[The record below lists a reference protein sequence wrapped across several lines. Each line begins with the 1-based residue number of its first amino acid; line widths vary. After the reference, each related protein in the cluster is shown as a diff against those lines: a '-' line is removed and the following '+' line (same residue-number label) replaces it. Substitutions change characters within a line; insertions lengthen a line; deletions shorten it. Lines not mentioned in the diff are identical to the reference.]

1 MPIIAFACPP
11 HKQKYGTFHSPE
23 YCISECTEQCYSPH
37 LMAAIVAVNQKNHH
51 KGRYISATSLAGCA
65 RKLHLERTVD
75 YAEEYQNLYA
85 AFRGTITH
93 TVVEEAATV
102 QLPSGKSLADL
113 GFVTEW
119 NMKIGFCLRAG
130 HGGWPIDPAT
140 DVDDLAS
147 YANLACPDCV
157 AEGRLGNEEA
167 IILGGTLDGLGPI
180 WTDFDPETGVLP
192 CRLYDIKTQKEYALS
207 MFIKGDP
214 KNTLHPLIKDD
225 YVAQARVYAYLAS
238 HSTPPESLQQRGV
251 KRVSVVESHIQ
262 AFAMG
267 EAPWTGGGPYRWRTS
282 WQSPYK
288 DWPMYPNDLGD
299 VAWVVEYIRTNARP
313 IFDSLIEGKTRG
325 PVCLPEKSSK
335 GSHSWRCDFCAF
347 HGSEYCP
354 NPALEY
360 EQIQAGVDPEEAFRV
375 AAASPVVPEI
385 PDVASLTEADT
396 LVVDNFFRRQRGE
409 APVEL
414 EKPKRGRKKATT
426 D

>member
-1 MPIIAFACPP
+1 
-11 HKQKYGTFHSPE
+11 
-23 YCISECTEQCYSPH
+23 
-37 LMAAIVAVNQKNHH
+37 
-51 KGRYISATSLAGCA
+51 
-65 RKLHLERTVD
+65 
-75 YAEEYQNLYA
+75 
-85 AFRGTITH
+85 
-93 TVVEEAATV
+93 
-102 QLPSGKSLADL
+102 
-113 GFVTEW
+113 
-119 NMKIGFCLRAG
+119 
-130 HGGWPIDPAT
+130 
-140 DVDDLAS
+140 
-147 YANLACPDCV
+147 
-157 AEGRLGNEEA
+157 
-167 IILGGTLDGLGPI
+167 
-180 WTDFDPETGVLP
+180 
-192 CRLYDIKTQKEYALS
+192 
-207 MFIKGDP
+207 
-214 KNTLHPLIKDD
+214 
-225 YVAQARVYAYLAS
+225 
-238 HSTPPESLQQRGV
+238 
-251 KRVSVVESHIQ
+251 
-262 AFAMG
+262 
-267 EAPWTGGGPYRWRTS
+267 
-282 WQSPYK
+282 
-288 DWPMYPNDLGD
+288 MYPNDLGD